1 MPIQLTTVDPQTQGI
16 VTTVVA
22 VETTTEEH
30 GKTSTDE
37 SVDTTTERSADTT
50 TVSATDTT
58 IQSATDTTTQ
68 ATVLLSSS
76 GNSNRTCPC
85 KCRPIAPATN
95 FTEEEINE
103 KVVDIKKNLTLDKKT
118 LTRSKIRKICIK
130 DDRPSAKA
138 VGAIGIAFFAL
149 FGVLIVLFDIN
160 FYLSLFNMAK
170 SFVGQLFMRK

>member
-1 MPIQLTTVDPQTQGI
+1 MS
-16 VTTVVA
+16 

-30 GKTSTDE
+30 GKTTTDE
-37 SVDTTTERSADTT
+37 SVDTTTDRSADTTTEKSADTT

-138 VGAIGIAFFAL
+138 VGAIGITFFAL
-149 FGVLIVLFDIN
+149 FGVLIILFDIN
-160 FYLSLFNMAK
+160 FYISLFNMAK
-170 SFVGQLFMRK
+170 SFVGQFFIRKRM